1 MKINF
6 ILSSITFLQ
15 YYIPIVIEANKRNIE
30 SIFYINNNK
39 KNYADPLNI
48 NNFKILKRYIN
59 FFNIKISFDLNKLIK
74 ETGIIIMVDGDIYGP
89 PKNYKKFSLLFKL
102 HSDSTKISLQEHM
115 NFNWSYKNYIDN
127 VTYSIFPNIAYAKL
141 YNTISDK
148 NLYLGNTKY
157 DHILREKDI
166 YKKYKLKKQKYAL
179 VLFPKQKFI
188 ENHNILPKHI
198 LNIYNHLYKL
208 GYKIIVK
215 SRPKDKI
222 FNTCKGN
229 LCVISD
235 IFPNESLELMKI
247 SELCILFSS
256 SAIEETIM
264 MEIPTVDFLV
274 DDEIERRLEFLCKDN
289 TIQLIKNW
297 KKIKF
302 KTFNNFIKK
311 LAPKN
316 SEIYREIRKEYLFEG
331 NISKKIL
338 DFIIS
343 I

>member
-6 ILSSITFLQ
+6 IFSSITFLQ

-30 SIFYINNNK
+30 SIFYIKNNK
-39 KNYADPLNI
+39 KIYADPLSI
-48 NNFKILKRYIN
+48 NNFEILKRYIKK
-59 FFNIKISFDLNKLIK
+59 FNIKTNFNLNELIK
-74 ETGIIIMVDGDIYGP
+74 ETGVIIMVDGDIYGP
-89 PKNYKKFSLLFKL
+89 PKKYKKFSILFQL
-102 HSDSTKISLQEHM
+102 HPDSTKISLQEHM

-127 VTYSIFPNIAYAKL
+127 VSYSIFPNIAYAKL

-148 NLYLGNTKY
+148 NIYLGNTKY
-157 DHILREKDI
+157 DYILTEKDI

-188 ENHNILPKHI
+188 KNHNILPKHI
-198 LNIYNHLYKL
+198 LNIYNYLYKL

-222 FNTCKGN
+222 FTTCRGN

-264 MEIPTVDFLV
+264 MEIPTIDFLV
-274 DDEIERRLEFLCKDN
+274 DDEIEKRLNFLYVEKS
-289 TIQLIKNW
+289 IQQITNW
-297 KKIKF
+297 KKLKYN
-302 KTFNNFIKK
+302 TFLQTILK

-316 SEIYREIRKEYLFEG
+316 SEIYKDLKKKYLFEG
-331 NISKKIL
+331 NISVKIL
-338 DFIIS
+338 DFINS